1 MSSSESPPININIS
15 KSANEI
21 NEKYSEF
28 KDYIIVNNTVLQNEN
43 KQLIV
48 QVKELESQISTQE
61 NEIDSFENKVRYMK
75 GLLQN
80 LNELRKE
87 YNKVKDI
94 SIKFSKDLANNFDV
108 INSLYKKLTIW
119 SLMIISINIYYI
131 YYSMFL
137 DSNKTF
143 RILNNT
149 IISIGIIICLS
160 NNKSIYDK
168 IKFQKSINNKIKNKN
183 KEDIDDLLIEI
194 KRNED
199 NCLSLD
205 FNI

>member
-1 MSSSESPPININIS
+1 
-15 KSANEI
+15 
-21 NEKYSEF
+21 
-28 KDYIIVNNTVLQNEN
+28 
-43 KQLIV
+43 
-48 QVKELESQISTQE
+48 
-61 NEIDSFENKVRYMK
+61 
-75 GLLQN
+75 
-80 LNELRKE
+80 
-87 YNKVKDI
+87 
-94 SIKFSKDLANNFDV
+94 
-108 INSLYKKLTIW
+108 
-119 SLMIISINIYYI
+119 
-131 YYSMFL
+131 MFL

-199 NCLSLD
+199 NCLSLE
-205 FNI
+205 NWICEV